1 MVGAKPLPEQ
11 MLTISRPDPDFHAIQ
26 TQKIYQIWLL
36 KEMHLQILSAK
47 CQPCCSGFAVIK
59 EFFTK
64 RLDMWDDEKDT
75 LIYELLRLLEIDR
88 VNCTDA
94 KLYM

>member
-26 TQKIYQIWLL
+26 NKKYQIWLL

-47 CQPCCSGFAVIK
+47 CQLFCSGFAVIK
-59 EFFTK
+59 QFFTK

-75 LIYELLRLLEIDR
+75 LIYELLRLFEIDH

-94 KLYM
+94 KLYI